1 MMNNEI
7 NKNEIN
13 KINRYTK
20 DENPLGIFIVYH
32 FLLKNILI
40 PTLSIVIY
48 ILLIGTI
55 IIFSIEFINSILGY
69 FFKISSEEALAYSII
84 LTLIITVIIT
94 YFILN
99 KMLKK
104 IFNYLKSDNKKT
116 IENLKKISY
125 TSYAILN
132 LFIYAFKNIILII
145 AIIILSLHILSLL
158 IHLSIL
164 IIILPIATLILI
176 KLVYNLLKTPL
187 LVIKILRE
195 SIANPLLIEYINFKI
210 NQQKYIEEMIED
222 NESIEILIKLIKENK
237 NYIYTNIE
245 NYTLEEIINSL
256 DKIVKKISGN
266 PLYYNYVVCELQSGK
281 NIVETGESIVKI
293 EEKLTTPIKEDDD
306 YIYI

>member
-222 NESIEILIKLIKENK
+222 NESIEILIKLIKKNK
-237 NYIYTNIE
+237 WKS
-245 NYTLEEIINSL
+245 SL
-256 DKIVKKISGN
+256 
-266 PLYYNYVVCELQSGK
+266 L
-281 NIVETGESIVKI
+281 
-293 EEKLTTPIKEDDD
+293 
-306 YIYI
+306 